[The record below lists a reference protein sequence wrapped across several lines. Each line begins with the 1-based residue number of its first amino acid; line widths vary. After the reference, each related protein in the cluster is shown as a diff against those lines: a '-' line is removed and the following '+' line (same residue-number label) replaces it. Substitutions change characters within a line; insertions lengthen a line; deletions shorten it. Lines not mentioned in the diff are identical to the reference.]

1 MDPERFT
8 SAVRLELRPGE
19 WVLWD
24 LRPHRFESLRDQR
37 ANEHQL
43 FAMHQRQRNI
53 VERATSTTKAARR
66 RAEKKLRGDTATL
79 LAPDSID
86 YSKDPVWLPRESW
99 EDPL

>member
-37 ANEHQL
+37 ANERQL
-43 FAMHQRQRNI
+43 FAMHERQRNI

-86 YSKDPVWLPRESW
+86 YSKDPVWLPSEIW

>member
-19 WVLWD
+19 WVL
-24 LRPHRFESLRDQR
+24 
-37 ANEHQL
+37 
-43 FAMHQRQRNI
+43 
-53 VERATSTTKAARR
+53 RR

-86 YSKDPVWLPRESW
+86 YSKEPAWLPSEIW